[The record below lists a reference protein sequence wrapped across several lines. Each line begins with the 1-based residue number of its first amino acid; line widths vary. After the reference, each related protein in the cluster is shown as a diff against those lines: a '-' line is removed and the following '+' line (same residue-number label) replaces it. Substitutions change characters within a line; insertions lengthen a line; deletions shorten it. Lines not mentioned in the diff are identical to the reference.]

1 MDEQDWRRVVSTV
14 LTKRFA
20 LKIRLS
26 KNIHIKRYT
35 MRGQKQHLLFFIGG
49 GDSLRLIYLLYRA
62 DRDTP

>member
-49 GDSLRLIYLLYRA
+49 VIHYG
-62 DRDTP
+62 